1 MSRAYRCDGP
11 CGQHIARD
19 GDVTIL
25 KAHTL
30 GRDDQ
35 SPWLGVKVK
44 GRTIARVMG
53 INHYMTR
60 AELAQAIPP
69 VYTTYVGLQLMMALD
84 HAEVRA

>member
-35 SPWLGVKVK
+35 SLWLGVKIK
-44 GRTIARVMG
+44 GRT
-53 INHYMTR
+53 
-60 AELAQAIPP
+60 
-69 VYTTYVGLQLMMALD
+69 YVHLCPACLDLVAAVAVHDGPMAAVTAMVD
-84 HAEVRA
+84 EAVE

>member
-1 MSRAYRCDGP
+1 MFMSRAYRCDGP

-30 GRDDQ
+30 GHDDQ

-44 GRTIARVMG
+44 GRTYVHLCPDCMGLVAAIAVHDG
-53 INHYMTR
+53 PATV
-60 AELAQAIPP
+60 P
-69 VYTTYVGLQLMMALD
+69 VVDEAV
-84 HAEVRA
+84 E